1 MPQAARNWA
10 ETGALLCEV
19 LAAELEGCRGGSRPQ
34 MAKEAGSFPCTAAVA
49 LPEQMY
55 SEDMHGQQAC
65 IEWPQISP
73 AESGA
78 QRESASI
85 PEPPAELAT
94 VLCAT
99 WHALLPEEAC
109 FSSAAARPVSV
120 PTAMQGSTPYE
131 GSSCQHASSE
141 QGAPF
146 SKRLKDSTDSAN
158 KVEHAAGEADGS
170 SGAAN
175 DHHVGPRGLGL
186 DFRILGW
193 PAGLAVCDKQPS
205 SRPELLAA
213 LRSELP
219 MSGPSLL
226 SDMRCSGV
234 GATLALYEWSFC

>member
-19 LAAELEGCRGGSRPQ
+19 LAAELEGCRGGSLPQ
-34 MAKEAGSFPCTAAVA
+34 MGKEAGSSPCSAAAA
-49 LPEQMY
+49 LPEQMC

-65 IEWPQISP
+65 TEWPQISP

-85 PEPPAELAT
+85 PEPPAELAA
-94 VLCAT
+94 VLGAT
-99 WHALLPEEAC
+99 WHALLPEKAC
-109 FSSAAARPVSV
+109 SSSAAVRPVST
-120 PTAMQGSTPYE
+120 PAAMQGSTPYV
-131 GSSCQHASSE
+131 GSSCQLESSE
-141 QGAPF
+141 QGTPY
-146 SKRLKDSTDSAN
+146 KRFKESTDSAGI
-158 KVEHAAGEADGS
+158 VSHAAGEADGS
-170 SGAAN
+170 SGAAD
-175 DHHVGPRGLGL
+175 DHHVGPEGLGL

-219 MSGPSLL
+219 MSGLSLL
-226 SDMRCSGV
+226 SDVRCSGV
-234 GATLALYEWSFC
+234 GATLALHEWSLC